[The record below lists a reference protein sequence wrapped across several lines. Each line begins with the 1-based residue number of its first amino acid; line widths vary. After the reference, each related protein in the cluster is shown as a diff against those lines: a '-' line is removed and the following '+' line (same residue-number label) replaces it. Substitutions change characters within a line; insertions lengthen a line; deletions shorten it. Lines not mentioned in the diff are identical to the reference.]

1 VSDGASPAPGA
12 SAAPA
17 ASPTSSFRAEVRDW
31 LRAHVPAEPLPSV
44 DTAAGFAR
52 HRDWERELAEATLS
66 VVSWPAAYGGRDA
79 SIADWLVFEEEY
91 HAAGAPVRVGQN
103 GLFLLAPTLLGHGT
117 PEQRSRLLP
126 PMARAD
132 EVWAQAWSEP
142 DAGSDLAAIRS
153 RAVRADG
160 GWLLSGTKTWSSRAA
175 FADKAFGL
183 FRSDPG
189 AERHRGLT
197 YLLFSLHA
205 EGVTV
210 RPIRQ
215 LGGETGF
222 AEIFLDEVFVPDTD
236 VVGAPGDGW
245 RIAMSTAGHERG
257 MSLRSP
263 GRFTAAAARLV
274 DLWRRTAAPADT
286 TPASTD
292 PASTDPAST
301 VSAGIALADTA
312 LADRVTDAWIA
323 ARAYRLH
330 TAGTAARLAAG
341 GTLGAESSLGKVF
354 WSELDVALHE
364 TALDLLGPQAELAD
378 LPGPEGRWLD
388 GYLFSLAGPIYAGTN
403 EIQRTVIAERL
414 LGLPR

>member
-1 VSDGASPAPGA
+1 
-12 SAAPA
+12 
-17 ASPTSSFRAEVRDW
+17 
-31 LRAHVPAEPLPSV
+31 VPAQPLQSV
-44 DTAAGFAR
+44 DTAEGFAR
-52 HRDWERELAEATLS
+52 HRDWERELAAAGLS

-79 SIADWLVFEEEY
+79 SITDWLVFEEEY
-91 HAAGAPVRVGQN
+91 HAAGAPARVGQN

-117 PEQRSRLLP
+117 PEQRDRLLP

-142 DAGSDLAAIRS
+142 DAGSDLAALRS

-183 FRSDPG
+183 FRSDQAG
-189 AERHRGLT
+189 ERHRGLT
-197 YLLFSLHA
+197 YLLFSLRA

-236 VVGAPGDGW
+236 VVGAPGEGW

-263 GRFTAAAARLV
+263 ARFTASAARLGAQSSPGV
-274 DLWRRTAAPADT
+274 D
-286 TPASTD
+286 
-292 PASTDPAST
+292 
-301 VSAGIALADTA
+301 
-312 LADRVTDAWIA
+312 
-323 ARAYRLH
+323 
-330 TAGTAARLAAG
+330 
-341 GTLGAESSLGKVF
+341 VF
-354 WSELDVALHE
+354 WAPLMSAS
-364 TALDLLGPQAELAD
+364 GQAHA
-378 LPGPEGRWLD
+378 
-388 GYLFSLAGPIYAGTN
+388 A
-403 EIQRTVIAERL
+403 
-414 LGLPR
+414 